1 MALITSSPVAYD
13 CRNCSAPAYY
23 DAGSREWKHINRTAE
38 CTWLI
43 VVTVELFV
51 KPVQELEVA
60 A

>member
-13 CRNCSAPAYY
+13 CRTCNAPAYF
-23 DAGSREWKHINRTAE
+23 DEGSGQWKHINRTAP

-43 VVTVELFV
+43 VVTVELFA
-51 KPVQELEVA
+51 KPVELEVA